1 MTRLGFLS
9 FVFLAFFRWSSSAAQ
24 SACLEATP
32 STLIRYSF
40 QHPQMGT
47 LFRVVFYAD
56 MDSAQATSIATT
68 LFSRIDSLNAVFSDW
83 LPESELNQLCKWAGS
98 GQRVPV
104 SKELFDIVQQS
115 NKYSQQ
121 TNGAFDITVGPLT
134 RLWRRSRS
142 LGEMPSEKRRS
153 EALEKVGW
161 RNVKI
166 YRKGH
171 RILLRKVGMAL
182 DLGGIAQ
189 GWAADDCLKSLRQI
203 GICQALVDAGGDI
216 AIGQAPPGEI
226 GWKIQLPAQD
236 GHSTT
241 QVLTHCG
248 ITTSGA
254 TQRFVELD
262 GKRYSH
268 IIDPKTGMGLTHHTL
283 VTVKGPNATTADAWA
298 TAISVLGEKG
308 KIIASKSP
316 DKLEVW
322 LTESPF

>member
-1 MTRLGFLS
+1 MRLGLVFGTF
-9 FVFLAFFRWSSSAAQ
+9 FVLLTGSSSGQPAR
-24 SACLEATP
+24 LEATP
-32 STLIRYSF
+32 NAWVRYSF

-56 MDSAQATSIATT
+56 QDAAQATTIAVA

-83 LPESELNQLCKWAGS
+83 LPESELNQLCQWAGS
-98 GQRVPV
+98 GKKIPV
-104 SKELFDIVQQS
+104 SKELFDIVLKAK
-115 NKYSQQ
+115 KYSQQ

-134 RLWRRSRS
+134 RLWRRARS
-142 LGEMPSEKRRS
+142 LSEMPSEIRRA
-153 EALEKVGW
+153 EALDKVGW
-161 RNVKI
+161 RKVKT
-166 YRKGH
+166 YRRGH
-171 RILLRKVGMAL
+171 RIQLCKVGMAL

-189 GWAADDCLKSLRQI
+189 GWAADDCLKSLRQM
-203 GICQALVDAGGDI
+203 GINQALVDAGGDI

-226 GWKIQLPAQD
+226 GWKIEIPTQE

-241 QVLTHCG
+241 LVLEECG

-254 TQRFVELD
+254 TQRFVALE

-283 VTVKGPNATTADAWA
+283 VTVKAHNATTADAWA

-308 KIIASKSP
+308 KKIAFKSP
-316 DKLEVW
+316 YQLEIW
-322 LTESPF
+322 LTEFRL